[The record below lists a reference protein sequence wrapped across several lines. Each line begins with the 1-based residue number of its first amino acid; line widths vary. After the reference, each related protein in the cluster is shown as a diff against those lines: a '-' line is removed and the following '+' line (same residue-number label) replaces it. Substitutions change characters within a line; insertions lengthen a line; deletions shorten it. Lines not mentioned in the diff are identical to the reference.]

1 MKKVIDAP
9 GQSLPDWQILRNLSL
24 SMGADI
30 GIRSIEDI
38 SREINSSI
46 VNRQSSIGNRQSFN
60 PVLYTRGEE
69 PDTEYPFSLVTRD
82 ILQHS
87 GTMTTRSKALD
98 LVVSEPL
105 LEIYDED
112 AKSSAYSITAMLR
125 FHQGEAPYI

>member
-38 SREINSSI
+38 SVEIRNTIREEQNVSD
-46 VNRQSSIGNRQSFN
+46 RRAFN

-69 PDTEYPFSLVTRD
+69 PDTEYPLSLVTRD

-112 AKSSAYSITAMLR
+112 AKKFGILDNSHVKVSTRRGSVY
-125 FHQGEAPYI
+125 